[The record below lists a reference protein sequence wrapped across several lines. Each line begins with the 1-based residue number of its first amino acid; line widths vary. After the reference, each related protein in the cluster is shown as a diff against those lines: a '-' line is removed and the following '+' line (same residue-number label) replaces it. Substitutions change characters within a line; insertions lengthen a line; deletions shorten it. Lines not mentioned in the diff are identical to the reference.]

1 MEKEKQSLPKQ
12 MQIKCKRPKTS
23 KVIVDEKEGKEDDE
37 GQSEHSSDEKPR
49 QVIRRKRKKTRGF
62 KNEVIVLNVID
73 TKYEVVRMVGRDMLG
88 WQLSRESLGS
98 ANWDVYW
105 TDNMVSGE
113 MLGRMEPFQKVNHF
127 PGSQALT

>member
-1 MEKEKQSLPKQ
+1 MEKEKQSLPKHK
-12 MQIKCKRPKTS
+12 QIKCKRPKTS
-23 KVIVDEKEGKEDDE
+23 KVVLDEKEPKEEDE
-37 GQSEHSSDEKPR
+37 GQSEHGSDEKPR
-49 QVIRRKRKKTRGF
+49 QVTRKRKKTRGL

-98 ANWDVYW
+98 SNWDVYW

-113 MLGRMEPFQKVNHF
+113 MLSRMEPFQKVNHF
-127 PGSQALT
+127 PGS